1 METSNSPNH
10 ELFDTPHPKEMQ
22 ISEFSKSPDSISIMP
37 FAAKVRPHNLRAFY
51 GQEHLISEHMPLRIA
66 IDSGDIHSMILW
78 GPPGVGKTTL
88 ARIAAKEA
96 KVPLIELSAVMA
108 GVSDIRRAIESG
120 KNNIKLGK
128 KTLVFVDEVHRFNKT
143 QQDSFLPYIENGTI
157 IFIGAT
163 TENPSFEINNA
174 LLSRCSVYKL
184 ETLSTDNLVRLFKEA
199 LNSGDRSSLCFSD
212 EHLEKIAINSD
223 GDARRGLNILELILE
238 ALKNKS
244 TDKQELSDE
253 LFMNMFRASVRR
265 FDKKGDYFYDFISAL
280 HKSVRGSA
288 PDAALYWF
296 CRLIDGGCDPIY
308 IARRIVRMASE
319 DIGNA
324 DPQALS
330 IALNSWQVQER
341 LGSPE
346 GELAIAQAIVYLSC
360 APKSNAV
367 YKAFNS
373 ARSTVQN
380 SNSFEVPIHLRNPT
394 TNLMT
399 ELDHGLDYRYSH
411 DEEGSYSA
419 GESYF
424 PETLKDSLFYEPTDN
439 GIESVIKERLKEL
452 RLRDERSLRKRYS

>member
-1 METSNSPNH
+1 M
-10 ELFDTPHPKEMQ
+10 
-22 ISEFSKSPDSISIMP
+22 
-37 FAAKVRPHNLRAFY
+37 
-51 GQEHLISEHMPLRIA
+51 
-66 IDSGDIHSMILW
+66 
-78 GPPGVGKTTL
+78 
-88 ARIAAKEA
+88 
-96 KVPLIELSAVMA
+96 
-108 GVSDIRRAIESG
+108 
-120 KNNIKLGK
+120 
-128 KTLVFVDEVHRFNKT
+128 DEVHRFNKN

-184 ETLSTDNLVRLFKEA
+184 ETLSTEKLVRLFKKFELA
-199 LNSGDRSSLCFSD
+199 DRSGYFSD
-212 EHLEKIAINSD
+212 DHLEKIAINSD
-223 GDARRGLNILELILE
+223 GDARKGLNILELILE

-253 LFMNMFRASVRR
+253 LFMNMFHASVRR

-296 CRLIDGGCDPIY
+296 CRLIDCGCDPIY
-308 IARRIVRMASE
+308 IARRVVRMASE

-367 YKAFNS
+367 YKAVNS
-373 ARSTVQN
+373 ARSAVQT
-380 SNSFEVPIHLRNPT
+380 SNSFEVPIHLRNST
-394 TNLMT
+394 TKLT
-399 ELDHGLDYRYSH
+399 ENS
-411 DEEGSYSA
+411 
-419 GESYF
+419 
-424 PETLKDSLFYEPTDN
+424 
-439 GIESVIKERLKEL
+439 IMV
-452 RLRDERSLRKRYS
+452 

>member
-1 METSNSPNH
+1 METSNSPNQD
-10 ELFDTPHPKEMQ
+10 LFDTRHSDEQ
-22 ISEFSKSPDSISIMP
+22 ISEFSKSSDSISAIP
-37 FAAKVRPHNLRAFY
+37 FAAEVRPHNLQTFF
-51 GQEHLISEHMPLRIA
+51 GQEHLVGEQMPLRLA
-66 IDSGDIHSMILW
+66 IDSGEIHSMILW
-78 GPPGVGKTTL
+78 GPPGIGKTTL
-88 ARIAAKEA
+88 ARIAANEA
-96 KVPLIELSAVMA
+96 KASLIELSAVMA
-108 GVSDIRRAIESG
+108 GITDIRQAIESG
-120 KNNIKLGK
+120 KNNIKVGK
-128 KTLVFVDEVHRFNKT
+128 KTLVFVDEVHRFNKN
-143 QQDSFLPYIENGTI
+143 QQDSFLPHIENGTI

-184 ETLSTDNLVRLFKEA
+184 EALSTETLIRLFKEA
-199 LNSGDRSSLCFSD
+199 LNLANRSSMYFSD
-212 EHLEKIAINSD
+212 EQLEKVAINSD
-223 GDARRGLNILELILE
+223 GDARKGLNVLELILE
-238 ALKNKS
+238 ALENESK
-244 TDKQELSDE
+244 DKQELSDK
-253 LFMNMFRASVRR
+253 LFAQIFQASVRR

-308 IARRIVRMASE
+308 IARRVVRMASE

-367 YKAFNS
+367 YKAFNN

-380 SNSFEVPIHLRNPT
+380 SNSLEVPIHLRNPT
-394 TNLMT
+394 TNLMA
-399 ELDHGLDYRYSH
+399 ELNHGLEYRYSH

-424 PETLKDSLFYEPTDN
+424 PEILKDSLFYEPTDN
-439 GIESVIKERLKEL
+439 GIESDIKEKLKEL
-452 RLRDERSLRKRYS
+452 RLRDLRSLQKRYP